1 MTSISESLKRIRSY
15 TEDNNDLKQCHH
27 FLFNAIYKRENR
39 INNLNSRA
47 DVIVMSINPAET
59 KKDYEYKGSTPTE
72 NSNERDFHE
81 HLSPENISQS
91 AKNWNRK
98 TKIFCEDLFGE
109 NINETAFFFW
119 SSANKGDKFTKTF
132 GNKWKSKECLKHLNF
147 CKEQNIN
154 LIRYHQ
160 PKIIIAPGIGDAE
173 YFSKIYE
180 MDHIGTIKDD
190 DNGHRLIEHFEIQ
203 NIPFVFTKHWTGA
216 YGFSNRQ
223 EEIIIDFLR
232 QFA

>member
-81 HLSPENISQS
+81 HLSSENISQS
-91 AKNWNRK
+91 AKNWDRK

-109 NINETAFFFW
+109 NINETAFFF
-119 SSANKGDKFTKTF
+119 GVLPI
-132 GNKWKSKECLKHLNF
+132 KEINLQKHLD
-147 CKEQNIN
+147 IN
-154 LIRYHQ
+154 G
-160 PKIIIAPGIGDAE
+160 KVKNA
-173 YFSKIYE
+173 
-180 MDHIGTIKDD
+180 
-190 DNGHRLIEHFEIQ
+190 
-203 NIPFVFTKHWTGA
+203 
-216 YGFSNRQ
+216 
-223 EEIIIDFLR
+223 
-232 QFA
+232 